1 MANAKVEVAV
11 QVAQRRMSRSKS
23 RPRHRPRLRNRR
35 FLALAA
41 SNVALRRLLDALN
54 MRLMRGYGTGRA
66 DLFATLDRPNL
77 QPLPPDPHVLARPI

>member
-1 MANAKVEVAV
+1 MPGFASISTPEKAGCG
-11 QVAQRRMSRSKS
+11 RRRA
-23 RPRHRPRLRNRR
+23 RG
-35 FLALAA
+35 
-41 SNVALRRLLDALN
+41 VALRRLLDALN